1 MLCKS
6 LSVDAHGAPCQV
18 NTVQP
23 GHILS
28 NAELNALSDEAIAE
42 RDHNIPIGRMG
53 RPEDVGNCV
62 AFLCSP

>member
-1 MLCKS
+1 M
-6 LSVDAHGAPCQV
+6 
-18 NTVQP
+18 QP

-42 RDHNIPIGRMG
+42 RDYNIPAGRMG

>member
-1 MLCKS
+1 M
-6 LSVDAHGAPCQV
+6 
-18 NTVQP
+18 QP